1 MPSKQPRRRLFVD
14 PEVQGALVTRC
25 LIYWCLTLFVVF
37 VALLFPEYIFAVL
50 GLVNPSSPSIWV
62 RYAPGLVI
70 AAGFTALMVVDLLR
84 STNRFAGPMVRTR
97 KFLRSLANGEPVEPI
112 SFRRHDYWRG
122 YADELNAVLRRIQT
136 LEAKASGAAAL
147 AEANQPWAEESA
159 EDIDAETVSSR

>member
-25 LIYWCLTLFVVF
+25 LTYWCLTLFVVF
-37 VALLFPEYIFAVL
+37 VALLSPDYIFAVL
-50 GLVNPSSPSIWV
+50 GVVSPTSPSIWV
-62 RYAPGLVI
+62 RYAPGLVL
-70 AAGFTALMVVDLLR
+70 AAGFTGLMVVDLLR

-97 KFLRSLANGEPVEPI
+97 RFLRSLANGEPVEPI
-112 SFRRHDYWRG
+112 SFRRHDYWRD

-136 LEAKASGAAAL
+136 LEAKASATAAS
-147 AEANQPWAEESA
+147 AEANQPWADESA